1 MIHLLKCHE
10 SICVEHFIKWY
21 NISLLSAD
29 RNLTSN
35 VVDKLIIKHWLLKYT
50 LAILRKWIRKHET
63 YFIYRGL
70 AKLETCKP
78 LLSNHHH
85 GWALYML
92 HPLFLYRL
100 RICGGAPHREIC
112 FFHPLNYFC
121 HTFHYG
127 TLSSWVMLCF
137 KWEQSVS
144 SVHMGRRTNRAST
157 IGVSVLWQNTP

>member
-21 NISLLSAD
+21 NISLWSAD

-35 VVDKLIIKHWLLKYT
+35 VIDKLIIKHWLLKYT

-63 YFIYRGL
+63 YFIYSGL

-78 LLSNHHH
+78 LLSSHHH

-92 HPLFLYRL
+92 HPLFLYKL

-112 FFHPLNYFC
+112 FFPPPLIIFVIHSTMEHFRAEWC
-121 HTFHYG
+121 CA
-127 TLSSWVMLCF
+127 SSGSSLCL
-137 KWEQSVS
+137 QYI
-144 SVHMGRRTNRAST
+144 RADGP
-157 IGVSVLWQNTP
+157 IGQAQ